1 LGLALP
7 CRFFALF
14 GFCSSDRNLCDGLR
28 LAAYPSAV
36 LLNTRKAKLEHNHS
50 QCGAILVGMFFLL
63 RTRLRSRGSIL
74 EGARGTGCA
83 VHATHSFVTLN

>member
-50 QCGAILVGMFFLL
+50 QCGAILVGMFFYYVLACIAAEASL
-63 RTRLRSRGSIL
+63 KGLGGRAGPCTPRI
-74 EGARGTGCA
+74 
-83 VHATHSFVTLN
+83 HS